1 MTSPALRRRT
11 RCGLAVVATV
21 LAVAGTALGPVPA
34 QAQTSGPIT
43 LRLVSQKLVLAPEE
57 PLTTTLAVGD
67 TVPDGTDLVVTV
79 SSRLRSPRDELHALL
94 DGGNELGSTV
104 DYLSIP
110 VAEVPHDAAGRLT
123 MNVPTVRSSS
133 ADSEESLRF
142 SAPGLYPVTF
152 ELRTPEDDVLA
163 SLISFVERRD
173 DTVPVVPMSVA
184 LVASVT
190 SPPAAQV
197 NGSIAVDERAR
208 TDLSQ
213 LVAALQHNTAA
224 PTTVSLPP
232 ELLERLSASSSPE
245 DQELV
250 QDLATALGGRQLLSR
265 PYVTMDPSSSA
276 RSGLSADY
284 TRLLAQGEDAL
295 RDLFPG
301 LTPDR
306 TLFLAP
312 AVIDDAGLQL
322 LRNLGTLNIVLP
334 PAPIGADATTDVR
347 LQADPTRT
355 VELAVSD
362 GSVVRASILERSV
375 LQRIVATPDPV
386 LAAHYVA
393 VELLAL
399 RAEQADQPGRGVAVR
414 LPDGWPIDAV
424 LLGTLED
431 LLGQIPELK
440 PVELSTLFAATAA
453 AKTFDGTSRLAI
465 PPPDGTV
472 ADRTDIAG
480 AVAQRRLAVG
490 QVTSMLEDD
499 DALEPELSSLL
510 DLSLAEDLTEEQRDG
525 FLGTVDNEL
534 GAVTSSIVPM
544 DRRQFTITSRRTTIP
559 ISVRTTWPEPL
570 KVKVRLT
577 SPKLRF
583 PEGDQI
589 ITVTPDSPPFRVPVE
604 AKSNGTFRVTATL
617 LTPEGDAPLA
627 PPMTIT
633 VRSTALSGLGILVT
647 IAAVIVLAAWWLQH
661 LRTKRR
667 RRAATVSAQHH
678 PTAPPP
684 AQPQPETGRMEEPSS
699 WA

>member
-1 MTSPALRRRT
+1 L
-11 RCGLAVVATV
+11 VA
-21 LAVAGTALGPVPA
+21 AVAAAALAGAALSPIPA
-34 QAQTSGPIT
+34 HGQSAGAAT

-57 PLTTTLAVGD
+57 PFTTTLAVSG
-67 TVPDGTDLVVTV
+67 TVPDGADLVITV
-79 SSRLRSPRDELHALL
+79 SSRLRSPRDDLHALL
-94 DGGNELGSTV
+94 DEGDQLGGTV
-104 DYLSIP
+104 DFLSVP
-110 VAEVPHDAAGRLT
+110 LAEVPHDDAGRLSLQ
-123 MNVPTVRSSS
+123 VPTVRRSS
-133 ADSEESLRF
+133 ADSEATLRF

-163 SLISFVERRD
+163 SLLSFVDRRD
-173 DTVPVVPMSVA
+173 DSVPVVPMSVA
-184 LVASVT
+184 LVASVS

-197 NGSIAVDERAR
+197 NGSIAVDEQAR
-208 TDLSQ
+208 TDLTQ
-213 LVAALQHNTAA
+213 LVAALQHNPDA

-232 ELLERLSASSSPE
+232 ELLERLSTSNSPE
-245 DQELV
+245 DQQLL
-250 QDLATALGGRQLLSR
+250 QDLTAAVVGHQVLSR

-276 RSGLSADY
+276 RSGLSVDY

-301 LTPDR
+301 VTPDR

-312 AVIDDAGLQL
+312 SVIDDAGLQL
-322 LRNLGTLNIVLP
+322 LRNLGTLNVVLP

-355 VELAVSD
+355 VELSVSD

-393 VELLAL
+393 VELLTL
-399 RAEQADQPGRGVAVR
+399 RAQQADQPSRGVAVR

-440 PVELSTLFAATAA
+440 PVELSTLFATTAA
-453 AKTFDGTSRLAI
+453 GKTFDGRGRLAI

-480 AVAQRRLAVG
+480 SIAQRRLAVG
-490 QVTSMLEDD
+490 QVTSMLQDD
-499 DALEPELSSLL
+499 DTLQPELSSLL
-510 DLSLAEDLTEEQRDG
+510 DLALAEDLTAEQREG
-525 FLGTVDNEL
+525 FLTAVDDDL
-534 GAVTSSIVPM
+534 GAVTSSIIPM

-559 ISVRTTWPEPL
+559 ISVRTTWPDPL

-589 ITVTPDSPPFRVPVE
+589 ITVTGDSPPFRVPVE

-617 LTPEGDAPLA
+617 LTPDGDAPLA
-627 PPMTIT
+627 PPMTLT

-647 IAAVIVLAAWWLQH
+647 IAAALVLAAWWLQH
-661 LRTKRR
+661 LRSKRR
-667 RRAATVSAQHH
+667 RRAAAASAQHH
-678 PTAPPP
+678 PTA
-684 AQPQPETGRMEEPSS
+684 APEAEPGRIEEPSS
-699 WA
+699 WV